1 MFAQALQAFAHSDAD
16 SAAPS
21 WLRLSAYAGS
31 QGTGSPAPCYNEG
44 MTSILEKIVERKR
57 KEVAVARERVPTAA
71 LEGRLA
77 MAPAVR
83 DFFAAVSA
91 PGPIRLIAEFKR
103 KSPSAGAIRPGATIE
118 DVVRGYAAAGAAALS
133 VLTDGWD
140 FGGSLVDLESA
151 RVAVPLPVLRK
162 EFIVDR
168 YQVIEAR
175 AHGAD
180 AVLLIAECLD
190 DCHLRSLYRDILDL
204 GMTPLVELHD
214 EENLP
219 RVLDLGA
226 ALVGVN
232 NRNLKT
238 MTTDLEHVL
247 RLRERVPSEVVLVAE
262 SGIRSRADVERLEG
276 AGIGAMLVG
285 ESLLKSPDP
294 GQAAAALL
302 GK

>member
-1 MFAQALQAFAHSDAD
+1 
-16 SAAPS
+16 
-21 WLRLSAYAGS
+21 
-31 QGTGSPAPCYNEG
+31 
-44 MTSILEKIVERKR
+44 MTSILERIVERKR
-57 KEVAVARERVPTAA
+57 KEVAIARERVPTAA
-71 LEGRLA
+71 LEGRLSV
-77 MAPAVR
+77 APPVR

-103 KSPSAGAIRPGATIE
+103 KSPSAGEIRPGATIE

-140 FGGSLVDLESA
+140 FGGNLVDLESA
-151 RVAVPLPVLRK
+151 RLAVPLPVLRK

-175 AHGAD
+175 AYGAD

-214 EENLP
+214 ADQLP

-226 ALVGVN
+226 TLVGIN
-232 NRNLKT
+232 NRDLKT
-238 MTTDLEHVL
+238 MTTDLDHVL
-247 RLRERVPSEVVLVAE
+247 RLRDRVPDECVLVAE
-262 SGIRSRADVERLEG
+262 SGIRSRADVERLEA

-302 GK
+302 GT